1 MPGSAGQGLRDRRRR
16 TAALLSRSI
25 KEAARAPVG
34 VATAEVKRSAAQS
47 SPVAPEAKPV
57 PVVQAERVPDQE
69 PGCIKQLGGCGLARA
84 ADAAAGRATCGQK
97 PDRVPVYHWCGL
109 E

>member
-1 MPGSAGQGLRDRRRR
+1 MPGSEGQGLRDRRRR

-34 VATAEVKRSAAQS
+34 IVTAEVKRSVAQS

-69 PGCIKQLGGCGLARA
+69 PGCIKQLLEYLGCGSEGASA
-84 ADAAAGRATCGQK
+84 QFSVDASFKININRDQHA
-97 PDRVPVYHWCGL
+97 